1 MGGTMTRSE
10 MMTYF
15 EDHFGYTGKEVV
27 ALMGAHTLGLN
38 TLDNSGYEGKY
49 TNKPLALDN
58 TYYSDMLSSSGLT
71 WTNEETSEGKWQ
83 FTSEDDTTRLNTDLE
98 LVYDL
103 TLDSDTAEC
112 TCTVGDDC
120 DEASSYNLVKTYANN
135 ADTWATDFAA
145 IMEKLMETGYDDD
158 DLTNTPLKTHK
169 QVPKTEWL
177 RCIFCIFRSLF
188 FLQYLS
194 FPKHA
199 RSLCLKSNSYSIIHM
214 PIINYSIH
222 MPVTF
227 Y

>member
-1 MGGTMTRSE
+1 MPDLTFKWGRTDCDDSPYTDEEFEFPEGTMTRSE

-120 DEASSYNLVKTYANN
+120 DEASSYNLVKTYANVSNSICACFESLSKSFVSFDQN

-158 DLTNTPLKTHK
+158 DLTEYTIEDP
-169 QVPKTEWL
+169 
-177 RCIFCIFRSLF
+177 
-188 FLQYLS
+188 
-194 FPKHA
+194 
-199 RSLCLKSNSYSIIHM
+199 
-214 PIINYSIH
+214 
-222 MPVTF
+222 
-227 Y
+227 

>member
-1 MGGTMTRSE
+1 MPDLTFKWGRTDCDDSPYTDEEFEFPEGTMTRSE

-120 DEASSYNLVKTYANN
+120 DEASSYNLVKTYANVSN
-135 ADTWATDFAA
+135 LSLA
-145 IMEKLMETGYDDD
+145 
-158 DLTNTPLKTHK
+158 LT
-169 QVPKTEWL
+169 
-177 RCIFCIFRSLF
+177 S
-188 FLQYLS
+188 
-194 FPKHA
+194 KH
-199 RSLCLKSNSYSIIHM
+199 S
-214 PIINYSIH
+214 
-222 MPVTF
+222 
-227 Y
+227 

>member
-1 MGGTMTRSE
+1 MPDLTFKWGRTDCDDSPYTDEEYEFPEGTMTRSE
-10 MMTYF
+10 MFTYF
-15 EDHFGYTGKEVV
+15 EDHFGYTKKEVV

-120 DEASSYNLVKTYANN
+120 DEASSKSLVKTYASVSKSNLISACFKPFSISIFSFDQD

-158 DLTNTPLKTHK
+158 DLEEYTIEDP
-169 QVPKTEWL
+169 
-177 RCIFCIFRSLF
+177 
-188 FLQYLS
+188 
-194 FPKHA
+194 
-199 RSLCLKSNSYSIIHM
+199 
-214 PIINYSIH
+214 
-222 MPVTF
+222 
-227 Y
+227 

>member
-1 MGGTMTRSE
+1 MPDLTFKWGRTDCDDSPYTDEEFEFPEGTMTRSD

-83 FTSEDDTTRLNTDLE
+83 FTSEDGTTRLNTDLE

-120 DEASSYNLVKTYANN
+120 ETATYTSKIVTKYANVSNLISTCFESFSISSLSFDQN
-135 ADTWATDFAA
+135 ADTWAEDFAE

-158 DLTNTPLKTHK
+158 DLEEYTIEDP
-169 QVPKTEWL
+169 
-177 RCIFCIFRSLF
+177 
-188 FLQYLS
+188 
-194 FPKHA
+194 
-199 RSLCLKSNSYSIIHM
+199 
-214 PIINYSIH
+214 
-222 MPVTF
+222 
-227 Y
+227 